1 MTQRRTFLTA
11 TAGTGLLAASGLA
24 IGQAPVKAGF
34 VYVSPIGD
42 AGWTFQHDTGRKQME
57 QALAGKVQTQFIE
70 SVKEGP
76 DAERVIRE
84 LAQSGHQVIF
94 ATSFGY
100 MNYMER
106 VAKQFPKT
114 AFIHA
119 TGYKMGPNMGIYNAR
134 FYEGRYLTGVVA
146 GSMSRSN
153 VLGYVAAFPIPEVL
167 QGINAFTR
175 GARSVNPKA
184 HTLTVVALSSP
195 TSRRI
200 TRSAGTLASCNT
212 GGKPNASNKVK
223 PMPSNLLDLD
233 LPIMARLKLTQRFQS
248 NTQGSP

>member
-84 LAQSGHQVIF
+84 HTPLISLSDITEIELLILKRMREVTMGDHRSLAHGSGFDFVGLRDFQAGDRPAQIDWPQS
-94 ATSFGY
+94 
-100 MNYMER
+100 
-106 VAKQFPKT
+106 
-114 AFIHA
+114 
-119 TGYKMGPNMGIYNAR
+119 
-134 FYEGRYLTGVVA
+134 
-146 GSMSRSN
+146 
-153 VLGYVAAFPIPEVL
+153 
-167 QGINAFTR
+167 
-175 GARSVNPKA
+175 
-184 HTLTVVALSSP
+184 TLTNFSPLIVREYEQPSTASVVVSSVRRSMRLVSQAVSGEPMHSTTAPKVMSSP
-195 TSRRI
+195 AAWLSNCNP
-200 TRSAGTLASCNT
+200 SLA
-212 GGKPNASNKVK
+212 
-223 PMPSNLLDLD
+223 
-233 LPIMARLKLTQRFQS
+233 
-248 NTQGSP
+248 